1 MEQTFASVVDSVQQ
15 LSYEEQ
21 SELRNLLE
29 KYIVEKRR
37 EQIRKNGINGMLEY
51 ERGELTAYTNVD
63 DLMAALDD

>member
-21 SELRNLLE
+21 SELKNLLE

-37 EQIRKNGINGMLEY
+37 EQIRKNANEGMLEY
-51 ERGELTAYTNVD
+51 ERGELTAYTNLD
-63 DLMAALDD
+63 DLMAALND